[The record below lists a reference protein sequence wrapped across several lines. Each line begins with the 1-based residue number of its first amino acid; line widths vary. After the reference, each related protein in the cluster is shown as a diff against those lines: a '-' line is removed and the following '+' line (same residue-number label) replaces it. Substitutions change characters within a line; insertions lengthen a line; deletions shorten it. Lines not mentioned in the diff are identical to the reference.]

1 MFRSKSLKKYIS
13 IAQKNQSTAQDDIF
27 MKPDSTKVVGMRH
40 GSYDKLNDKG
50 YVPEETMIYN
60 GDIILGKVSPIA
72 NVTDTSKQFKDSS
85 EVYKSHAPAVIDKVY
100 PDIHNQ
106 DGYEIRKVVIRSE
119 RTPMI
124 GDKMCCYSEDHD
136 VLTTEGWIPVN
147 KITLEH
153 KVATLIDGKHVEYQ
167 KPKRIYDYDCD
178 DDVYIVESNQVSL
191 RVTKNHRMYVKS
203 RSGGFKVETA
213 EDIYGKRRKYLKNAE
228 DYIPENSINT
238 FTLPATDKLPKKEL
252 DLDAWLIFFGIWM
265 AEGCADKTRC
275 VQFAANK
282 QRVKDKLDRVCE
294 ILGFKINK
302 NRDHKLDD
310 DFHKWS
316 IRDKQLT
323 EYMIP
328 FSVGSVNKQLPEWVW
343 QLNKEQCRI
352 LIKGM
357 MLGDGHTMAN
367 GTRRYDT
374 SSTKLA
380 DQFQRLC
387 LHAGYSTNKRMKCDT
402 GYSTTIKSG
411 HRAGTV
417 VTATVPAWRL
427 TIIESQNE
435 PLVNK
440 NLPDIQLDRFEKYTG
455 KVYCCEMDNK
465 DGIIYVRRDG
475 MPVWC
480 GQSRMGQ
487 KGTIGI
493 LLPSIDMPFNKHGTR
508 PDIILNPN
516 AIPSRQTVGQLL
528 ESLVGKVAALD
539 CREGDGTPFENIDM
553 SYVEKRLEELGFDSH
568 GYEELYNGMTGEK
581 LKFKIFMGVNY
592 YQRLKHMVQDK
603 LHGRARG
610 PRTLLTRQPPEGE
623 VSPLSICKRGG

>member
-27 MKPDSTKVVGMRH
+27 MKPDSSKVVGMRH

-50 YVPEETMIYN
+50 YVPEETIIYN

-85 EVYKSHAPAVIDKVY
+85 EVYKAHAPAVIDKVY
-100 PDIHNQ
+100 PDIQNQ

-124 GDKMCCYSEDHD
+124 GDKFCCYTPEHD
-136 VLTTEGWIPVN
+136 ILTTEGWIPVN

-153 KVATLIDGKHVEYQ
+153 KVATLIDGKRVEYQ
-167 KPKRIYDYDCD
+167 NPKRVYDYDCD
-178 DDVYIVESNQVSL
+178 DDIYVVESNQVSL

-203 RSGGFKVETA
+203 RTGEYKVEYA
-213 EDIYGKRRKYLKNAE
+213 ENIYGKRRKYLKNVE
-228 DYIPENSINT
+228 EYIPENPINI
-238 FTLPATDKLPKKEL
+238 FTLPATNKLPSKDL

-265 AEGCADKTRC
+265 AEGCADLRHG
-275 VQFAANK
+275 VYLAAHK
-282 QRVKDKLDRVCE
+282 QRVKDALDNVCKKMDFNIVKSKDHSEDE
-294 ILGFKINK
+294 ILNK
-302 NRDHKLDD
+302 
-310 DFHKWS
+310 WY
-316 IRDKQLT
+316 IRDRRLT
-323 EYMIP
+323 EYMSP
-328 FSVGSVNKQLPEWVW
+328 LSVGAINKQLPDWVW
-343 QLNKEQCRI
+343 QLNKEQCRT
-352 LIKGM
+352 LINGM
-357 MLGDGHTMAN
+357 MLGDGHTMSN

-374 SSTKLA
+374 SSTILA

-387 LHAGYSTNKRMKCDT
+387 LHAGFSTNKKIKCDAGIT
-402 GYSTTIKSG
+402 KTIKSSRNIG
-411 HRAGTV
+411 RKV
-417 VTATVPAWRL
+417 ISNVPSWRL
-427 TIIESQNE
+427 TIIETQNE

-440 NLPDIQLDRFEKYTG
+440 NLTQIQLDRYEKYIG
-455 KVYCCEMDNK
+455 KVYCCEMNNK
-465 DGIIYVRRDG
+465 DGIIYVRRNG
-475 MPVWC
+475 IPVWC
-480 GQSRMGQ
+480 GQSKFGQ
-487 KGTIGI
+487 KGTCGI
-493 LLPSIDMPFNKHGTR
+493 LLPAIDMPFNKYGTR

-539 CREGDGTPFENIDM
+539 CREGDGTPFESLDT
-553 SYVEKRLEELGFDSH
+553 SYLEKRLEDFGFDPH

-610 PRTLLTRQPPEGE
+610 PRTLLTRQPPEGDA
-623 VSPLSICKRGG
+623 SPLFTFKRGG

>member
-27 MKPDSTKVVGMRH
+27 MKPDSSKVVGMRH

-72 NVTDTSKQFKDSS
+72 NVTDISKQFKDSS

-100 PDIHNQ
+100 HDIQNQ

-136 VLTTEGWIPVN
+136 VLTTEGLVPVN
-147 KITLEH
+147 KITLDH

-191 RVTKNHRMYVKS
+191 RVTKKHRMYVKS

-228 DYIPENSINT
+228 DYIPENPINT
-238 FTLPATDKLPKKEL
+238 FTLPATDKLPEKEL
-252 DLDAWLIFFGIWM
+252 NLDAWLILFGIWI
-265 AEGCADKTRC
+265 AEGCADLRHG
-275 VQFAANK
+275 VIFATHK
-282 QRVKDKLDRVCE
+282 QRVKDALDENCL
-294 ILGFKINK
+294 ILDFKIMKNK
-302 NRDHKLDD
+302 DNKDD
-310 DFHKWS
+310 EELNKWY
-316 IRDKQLT
+316 IRDKRLT
-323 EYMIP
+323 NYLSP
-328 FSVGSVNKQLPEWVW
+328 LSVGAINKELPKWVW
-343 QLNKEQCRI
+343 QLNKEQCRT

-357 MLGDGHTMAN
+357 MLGDGHTMTN

-387 LHAGYSTNKRMKCDT
+387 LHAGYSTNKKMKCDEGIT
-402 GYSTTIKSG
+402 KIIKSG
-411 HRAGTV
+411 RNIGRK
-417 VTATVPAWRL
+417 VTSNVPAWRL
-427 TIIESQNE
+427 TIVESQNE

-440 NLPDIQLDRFEKYTG
+440 NLPSIQLDRFEKYTG

-475 MPVWC
+475 IPVWC

-487 KGTIGI
+487 KGTCGI

-508 PDIILNPN
+508 PDLILNPN

-539 CREGDGTPFENIDM
+539 CKEGDGTPFEPIDIK
-553 SYVEKRLEELGFDSH
+553 YLEDKLQEYGFDSH

-610 PRTLLTRQPPEGE
+610 PRTLLTRQPPEGDK
-623 VSPLSICKRGG
+623 SPLFTCKRGG